1 MHYLKQTTCIL
12 CLIALLCGCAAE
24 PAPPEVSADT
34 VIQQYTQAAKE
45 LEAADCICMN
55 LTIDHTISYGED
67 TYTQSQNKSVI
78 LQKAG
83 EFTAHTNG
91 TIQYGQHQISTEEI
105 YKDGQLYLSLNSN
118 LLCAALSQ
126 EAFLADLPPIKM
138 IDPSLYGSITTEH
151 TDGAITLH
159 LEEPIQAEA
168 WALPDGAAM
177 LSAKATAEINQ
188 QGDLYYTRYS
198 LTFQRNDI
206 LESYTFHV
214 QCYPLDAYSF
224 PSPDIHAYQPVDS
237 IQAPI
242 ALEKAYGMLLQ
253 ATHLTGTL
261 SQSIYS
267 QASSIHYYSIS
278 TVKRQGDKAQI
289 ETTVSL
295 EDPSRGGKASTVT
308 QLETFENGSYTI
320 TKDQDAPQKQSMD
333 SNQFFSYCTELLSQ
347 NILSSSYV
355 TQCTMENLKGSIL
368 LTFHAD
374 NALAQKLC
382 ENTCAT
388 IYQDPG
394 FLDSRASDYQNH
406 SVVYRITVDAITGLP
421 LACDMDYSTSHT
433 IEQLEYSLET
443 HYRQTYSYQP

>member
-1 MHYLKQTTCIL
+1 M
-12 CLIALLCGCAAE
+12 
-24 PAPPEVSADT
+24 
-34 VIQQYTQAAKE
+34 
-45 LEAADCICMN
+45 
-55 LTIDHTISYGED
+55 
-67 TYTQSQNKSVI
+67 
-78 LQKAG
+78 
-83 EFTAHTNG
+83 
-91 TIQYGQHQISTEEI
+91 
-105 YKDGQLYLSLNSN
+105 
-118 LLCAALSQ
+118 
-126 EAFLADLPPIKM
+126 
-138 IDPSLYGSITTEH
+138 
-151 TDGAITLH
+151 
-159 LEEPIQAEA
+159 
-168 WALPDGAAM
+168 
-177 LSAKATAEINQ
+177 
-188 QGDLYYTRYS
+188 
-198 LTFQRNDI
+198 
-206 LESYTFHV
+206 
-214 QCYPLDAYSF
+214 
-224 PSPDIHAYQPVDS
+224 
-237 IQAPI
+237 
-242 ALEKAYGMLLQ
+242 
-253 ATHLTGTL
+253 
-261 SQSIYS
+261 
-267 QASSIHYYSIS
+267 
-278 TVKRQGDKAQI
+278 
-289 ETTVSL
+289 
-295 EDPSRGGKASTVT
+295 T